1 MNLAVAPVQNLGA
14 HAVKLA
20 RFSIRGSW
28 IDSRA
33 RSLIVCKAA
42 TNIVHQQRV
51 VCPCFFNFA
60 VIAKSLEL
68 LCGLPVGITV
78 SWLAP
83 DMVTQLFNLFQ
94 SVLPKQKYSL
104 FKSH

>member
-60 VIAKSLEL
+60 VIAKSLEP
-68 LCGLPVGITV
+68 LCGLPVGI
-78 SWLAP
+78 AP
-83 DMVTQLFNLFQ
+83 FQ
-94 SVLPKQKYSL
+94 ECLGQPFMSPIFIRKL
-104 FKSH
+104 